1 MDRQVRRTH
10 TSNKHYASFIT
21 AERNLRTTLH
31 QEIMRHSLTAQPLKT
46 IMPDDFAM
54 DISSAL
60 NKFHLFGTSDRHD
73 YEFEGEDRLRISR
86 TRRAIDLQEQELI
99 QLALLEERQQSA

>member
-1 MDRQVRRTH
+1 
-10 TSNKHYASFIT
+10 
-21 AERNLRTTLH
+21 
-31 QEIMRHSLTAQPLKT
+31 MRHSLTAQPLKT
-46 IMPDDFAM
+46 FMPDDFAM

-99 QLALLEERQQSA
+99 QLALLEERQKSA

>member
-1 MDRQVRRTH
+1 
-10 TSNKHYASFIT
+10 
-21 AERNLRTTLH
+21 
-31 QEIMRHSLTAQPLKT
+31 MRHSLTAQPLKT
-46 IMPDDFAM
+46 LMPDDFAM

-86 TRRAIDLQEQELI
+86 TRRAIDLHEQELI
-99 QLALLEERQQSA
+99 QLALLEERQKSA

>member
-1 MDRQVRRTH
+1 
-10 TSNKHYASFIT
+10 
-21 AERNLRTTLH
+21 
-31 QEIMRHSLTAQPLKT
+31 MRHSLTAQPLKT
-46 IMPDDFAM
+46 FMPDDFAM

-86 TRRAIDLQEQELI
+86 TRRAIDLHEQELI
-99 QLALLEERQQSA
+99 QLVLLEERQKSA

>member
-1 MDRQVRRTH
+1 
-10 TSNKHYASFIT
+10 
-21 AERNLRTTLH
+21 
-31 QEIMRHSLTAQPLKT
+31 MRHSLTAQPLKT
-46 IMPDDFAM
+46 STPENFPM

-60 NKFHLFGTSDRHD
+60 NRFRIFGTSDRHD

-99 QLALLEERQQSA
+99 QLALLEERQKSA

>member
-1 MDRQVRRTH
+1 M
-10 TSNKHYASFIT
+10 
-21 AERNLRTTLH
+21 RN
-31 QEIMRHSLTAQPLKT
+31 SPTAQPLKT
-46 IMPDDFAM
+46 LISNASTM

-60 NKFHLFGTSDRHD
+60 HKFYLFGTSDRHD

-99 QLALLEERQQSA
+99 QLALLEERQNSA

>member
-1 MDRQVRRTH
+1 
-10 TSNKHYASFIT
+10 
-21 AERNLRTTLH
+21 
-31 QEIMRHSLTAQPLKT
+31 
-46 IMPDDFAM
+46 MPDDFAM

-86 TRRAIDLQEQELI
+86 SRRAIELQDQELI
-99 QLALLEERQQSA
+99 QLALLEERQKSA

>member
-1 MDRQVRRTH
+1 M
-10 TSNKHYASFIT
+10 
-21 AERNLRTTLH
+21 RN
-31 QEIMRHSLTAQPLKT
+31 SPTAQPLKT
-46 IMPDDFAM
+46 LIPNASIM

-60 NKFHLFGTSDRHD
+60 HKFYLFGTSDRHD

-99 QLALLEERQQSA
+99 QLALLEERQNSA

>member
-10 TSNKHYASFIT
+10 ASNKHYASVIT

-46 IMPDDFAM
+46 LMSDAFAM

-86 TRRAIDLQEQELI
+86 TRRAIDLHEQELI
-99 QLALLEERQQSA
+99 QLALLEERQKSA

>member
-10 TSNKHYASFIT
+10 ASNKHHASFIT
-21 AERNLRTTLH
+21 AERNLRTALH

-46 IMPDDFAM
+46 LMSDAFAM

-86 TRRAIDLQEQELI
+86 TRRAIDLHEQELI
-99 QLALLEERQQSA
+99 QLALLEERQKSA